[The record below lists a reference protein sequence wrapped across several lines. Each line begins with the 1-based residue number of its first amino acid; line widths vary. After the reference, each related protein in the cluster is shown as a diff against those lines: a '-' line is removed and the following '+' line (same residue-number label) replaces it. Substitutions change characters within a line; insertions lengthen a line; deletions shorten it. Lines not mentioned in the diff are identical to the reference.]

1 MFFFLTN
8 LALDVTLG
16 GGFWVLKN
24 TTYGVYYLY
33 SYLMHNNQKLIKYD
47 KIDELDIDKLDI
59 DKLDIDK
66 LDIKKLYTDQQLKRD
81 ELNNNIKKLTKI
93 VENKNS

>member
-8 LALDVTLG
+8 LALDITLG

-24 TTYGVYYLY
+24 TTYGVYNLYLY
-33 SYLMHNNQKLIKYD
+33 LMYNNQKLIKYD
-47 KIDELDIDKLDI
+47 VDKIDESDMR
-59 DKLDIDK
+59 
-66 LDIKKLYTDQQLKRD
+66 KLYTDQQLKIE

-93 VENKNS
+93 VENKNSE

>member
-47 KIDELDIDKLDI
+47 VDKI

-66 LDIKKLYTDQQLKRD
+66 LDIKKLYTDQQLKID
-81 ELNNNIKKLTKI
+81 ELNNNIKKLTDI
-93 VENKNS
+93 VENKIVNDK

>member
-47 KIDELDIDKLDI
+47 VDKIDESDMR
-59 DKLDIDK
+59 
-66 LDIKKLYTDQQLKRD
+66 KLYTDQQLKID

>member
-8 LALDVTLG
+8 LALDITLG

-24 TTYGVYYLY
+24 TTYGVYNLYLY
-33 SYLMHNNQKLIKYD
+33 LMYNNQKLIKYD
-47 KIDELDIDKLDI
+47 VDKIDESDMR
-59 DKLDIDK
+59 
-66 LDIKKLYTDQQLKRD
+66 KLYTDQQLKID

>member
-16 GGFWVLKN
+16 GGFWILKN
-24 TTYGVYYLY
+24 TTYGVYNLY
-33 SYLMHNNQKLIKYD
+33 SYLMHNNKKLIKYD
-47 KIDELDIDKLDI
+47 VDKIDESDMR
-59 DKLDIDK
+59 
-66 LDIKKLYTDQQLKRD
+66 KLYTDQQLKID

>member
-16 GGFWVLKN
+16 GGFWILKN
-24 TTYGVYYLY
+24 TTYGVYNLY

-47 KIDELDIDKLDI
+47 VDKIDESDMR
-59 DKLDIDK
+59 
-66 LDIKKLYTDQQLKRD
+66 KLYTDQQLKID
-81 ELNNNIKKLTKI
+81 ELNNNIKKLTNI
-93 VENKNS
+93 VENKIVNDK